1 MNAKTIGVL
10 ALILVSVG
18 WMAPGFGQ
26 VTRSQVVLVTASSYD
41 PVEPGSR
48 VSVRVYGEA
57 PDMQDLQAQAEAA
70 MMARGFLIASS
81 QPDLVVGIELTEQL
95 HSQVQRGLQPRPED
109 RGEITARATERQN
122 PDEVFGETARG
133 RPRVGRANPTL
144 VMTLSIN
151 DRANGRRLWQGRA
164 ATDSPTELRAQ
175 VITRMLP
182 PLADAIGETVRE
194 KTVPLLLN

>member
-1 MNAKTIGVL
+1 MKTSIL
-10 ALILVSVG
+10 ALTGVFLLSISWSLPIS
-18 WMAPGFGQ
+18 AQ
-26 VTRSQVVLVTASSYD
+26 VTRSQTVLITASAYD
-41 PVEPGSR
+41 PVERGSR

-70 MMARGFLIASS
+70 MVARGFQIASADA
-81 QPDLVVGIELTEQL
+81 DLVVGIELTEQL
-95 HSQVQRGLQPRPED
+95 HSQVQRGLQPRSED

-151 DRANGRRLWQGRA
+151 ERNGGRRLWQGRA
-164 ATDSPTELRAQ
+164 TTDSPTELRGE
-175 VITRMLP
+175 VISRMVP
-182 PLADAIGETVRE
+182 PLADTIGETVRE